1 MRRWE
6 GQGHLP
12 PEKGG
17 SLALLCM
24 DRAVT
29 VQEGGFGLAQE
40 TNAHPEDVMGSGMW
54 REGWECNDRGLAT
67 RRTGGGPAQRLVLL
81 LSSGT
86 LYRITSDQNGLFECP
101 HWKGP

>member
-1 MRRWE
+1 MRMLQR
-6 GQGHLP
+6 QGHLP

-29 VQEGGFGLAQE
+29 VQEGGFGLTQE

-54 REGWECNDRGLAT
+54 REGWECNDRGLAP
-67 RRTGGGPAQRLVLL
+67 RRTGGGPAHPRPKAGP
-81 LSSGT
+81 SPFFRHT
-86 LYRITSDQNGLFECP
+86 LQN
-101 HWKGP
+101 HK